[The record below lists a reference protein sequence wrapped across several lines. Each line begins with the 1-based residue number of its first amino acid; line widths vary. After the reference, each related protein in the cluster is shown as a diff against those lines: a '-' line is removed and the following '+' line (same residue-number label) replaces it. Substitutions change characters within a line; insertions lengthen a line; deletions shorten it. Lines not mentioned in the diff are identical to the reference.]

1 VETFVVRVWLPDRP
15 GALGAVA
22 SRIGAV
28 RGDVVGID
36 ILGREGGRAID
47 EMVVQL
53 ADADL
58 VSLLVAEIGEV
69 DGVEIESVRPINT
82 ERNPQVDIL
91 ETVSALVAAAT
102 EHEVIDKLAGGLVDY
117 LQATWCIAR
126 VADADV
132 DLVSLGDVPDRET
145 VDSALSQNGAKVEP
159 DTAIMVLEATG
170 ASLLLGRPRR
180 PFRDRERR
188 QLGLLVRIADVRLVE
203 LGSRAVLSWT
213 PTGSAGD

>member
-1 VETFVVRVWLPDRP
+1 
-15 GALGAVA
+15 
-22 SRIGAV
+22 V

-36 ILGREGGRAID
+36 ILGREGDRAID

-69 DGVEIESVRPINT
+69 DGVEIESVRPIDK
-82 ERNPQVDIL
+82 EWNPHVDML
-91 ETVSALVAAAT
+91 ETVSTLVSAAT
-102 EHEVIDKLAGGLVDY
+102 EHEVIDKLTGGLVGY

-126 VADADV
+126 GADAGV
-132 DLVSLGDVPDRET
+132 DLVSLGNVPDRAT
-145 VDSALSQNGAKVEP
+145 VDSALNRNGATLEP
-159 DTAIMVLEATG
+159 DTAIVVLEASRT
-170 ASLLLGRPRR
+170 SLLLGRPRR

-188 QLGLLVRIADVRLVE
+188 QLALLARIADVRLAE
-203 LGSRAVLSWT
+203 LGSRAVLSGT